1 MKFVND
7 NQVETTYLPL
17 PINLVEWR
25 VLVLDLV
32 LRGMLIFWFLALA
45 WVLIGIF
52 IIQTP
57 VESPTITP
65 ILLGSYLLIT
75 LITLAITFIKRLG
88 YRLRAVTFLL
98 LLYAFGIVDLLI
110 QGVSGEGRLFL
121 LAFVALA
128 AVLFDLRRSIYA
140 LAFSFFSMAFIT
152 YFQVVG
158 VLPNASDL
166 TVPQPPDYIQLIT
179 GNMIFIVLSVLVAL
193 SITYLIQSLQNSL
206 IQSQRERDFATAV
219 LEKSGT
225 LVVVYDPQGEILRF
239 NRASEIISGYL
250 SNEMVGKNVS
260 DHLLT
265 PDGADLVKTAF
276 AQMTADLEPVSY
288 EGYWLAKN
296 GRRSLIAWYN
306 APLIGE
312 DGQLQSVISTGV
324 DITTYK
330 ETEADR
336 RRLFAAERE
345 QRLLAETLAEV
356 TLALTSQIRP
366 EDVLDNILHQV
377 QRIVPFKAA
386 HIALL
391 EEDTLRIT
399 HWQGYDQYGDDDTF
413 PNMVQSLSTMPLERE
428 VIATRKPVVVAD
440 TRQDPRWQLFED
452 TAWIRSNLCVP
463 IVQQDKV
470 IGLLRMDG
478 DQPNEFTEEDA
489 YRLQNLA
496 NTIAISLAN
505 SRLLQ
510 ETQQKARQVQRILD
524 TVHDGILLLD
534 SSFQVELANPAALTY
549 LPMLTNTPDGEPI
562 RFLAGQPIRDI
573 VQPPPDGALWH
584 EVVVSQP
591 QMTFEVVA
599 QPIEAGGWVL
609 VVRDITE
616 SRKQQQYIQAQ
627 ERLAM
632 VGQMAAG
639 IAHDFNNIMTV
650 IILYTQM
657 LLKEPSLSEDIVRR
671 LSTVFDQSKLA
682 ASLISQ
688 ILDFSRQSDMKRRPV
703 HMLPFLKELAK
714 MLKRTLPEN
723 IDIRLD
729 FDEGDYII
737 NADLTR
743 MQQVVMNLVVNAR
756 DAMPKGGELRLDLTQ
771 IEVDDESKPM
781 PDMVTGKW
789 ICLKV
794 VDSGMGIPAE
804 NIERIFEPLFTTK
817 ERGQGTG
824 LGLAQVFGIVK
835 QHDGFVTVE
844 SELEQGTTFTI
855 YLPAQGTG
863 EYVDDSS
870 DQLVVVGG
878 HGEKI
883 LVVEDDEITRKAIC
897 AILETFNYATSEAV
911 DAAEA
916 MRLFEFFGD
925 DIALVLSD
933 MVMPG
938 MNADELLT
946 QLKVKQPDMRMII
959 ITGYPFA
966 EQERLSA
973 DEGIVDWIQK
983 PFEVEELVKAIQVA
997 LPADEAS

>member
-1 MKFVND
+1 MKVGNSQQQD
-7 NQVETTYLPL
+7 TDALPL
-17 PINLVEWR
+17 PTTLAAWR
-25 VLVLDLV
+25 VLVLDWI
-32 LRGMLIFWFLALA
+32 LRGMLIFWFLALVWA
-45 WVLIGIF
+45 LITVF
-52 IIQTP
+52 IMPTST
-57 VESPTITP
+57 ESANVAPF
-65 ILLGSYLLIT
+65 LLSIYLLIT

-88 YRLRAVTFLL
+88 YRLRAALFLL

-110 QGVSGEGRLFL
+110 QGVAGEGRLFL
-121 LAFVALA
+121 LAFVALT

-140 LAFSFFSMAFIT
+140 LAFSSFAIIFIT
-152 YFQVVG
+152 YFQAVALLPTASSLAP
-158 VLPNASDL
+158 LPN
-166 TVPQPPDYIQLIT
+166 YMQLIT
-179 GNMIFIVLSVLVAL
+179 GDMVFIVLSVLVAL
-193 SITYLIQSLQNSL
+193 SIIYLIQSLGNSL
-206 IQSQRERDFATAV
+206 VQTQKERDFATAV

-225 LVVVYDPQGEILRF
+225 LVVLYDPQGTILRF
-239 NRASEIISGYL
+239 NRASEIISGYV
-250 SNEMVGKNVS
+250 SAEMVGKNVA
-260 DHLLT
+260 DRLLT
-265 PDGADLVKTAF
+265 ADGADLVKTAF
-276 AQMTADLEPVSY
+276 AQMAADLEPVSY

-306 APLIGE
+306 APLVGE
-312 DGQLQSVISTGV
+312 DGQLQSVISTGI
-324 DITTYK
+324 DITTFK

-336 RRLFAAERE
+336 SRLFAAERE

-391 EEDTLRIT
+391 EEDTLRVT
-399 HWQGYDQYGDDDTF
+399 HWQGYDQDGDDDTF
-413 PNMVQSLSTMPLERE
+413 PNIVQSLSTMPLERE
-428 VIATRKPVVVAD
+428 VIATRKPIVVAD
-440 TRQDPRWQLFED
+440 TRQDPRWQLFAE

-470 IGLLRMDG
+470 IGLLRLG
-478 DQPNEFTEEDA
+478 GEQPNEFTEEDA

-510 ETQQKARQVQRILD
+510 ETQQKAEQVQRILD

-534 SSFQVELANPAALTY
+534 SSFQVELANPAARTY
-549 LPMLTNTPDGEPI
+549 LPILTNTPNDEPI
-562 RFLAGQPIRDI
+562 QFLAGQPIRNI

-599 QPIEAGGWVL
+599 QPIAAGGWVL

-616 SRKQQQYIQAQ
+616 SRKQQQYVQAQ

-632 VGQMAAG
+632 IGQMAAG

-657 LLKEPSLSEDIVRR
+657 LLKAPDLSEDVAYR
-671 LSTVFDQSKLA
+671 LHTVFDQSKLA
-682 ASLISQ
+682 ANLISQ
-688 ILDFSRQSDMKRRPV
+688 ILDFSRQSDVQRRPV

-756 DAMPKGGELRLDLTQ
+756 DAMPDGGKLRLDLTQ
-771 IEVDDESKPM
+771 IEVDDQTKPL
-781 PDMVTGKW
+781 PDMTIGKW

-794 VDSGMGIPAE
+794 IDAGTGISPE
-804 NIERIFEPLFTTK
+804 NVERIFEPLFTTK
-817 ERGQGTG
+817 EQGQGTG
-824 LGLAQVFGIVK
+824 LGLVQVFSIVE
-835 QHDGFVTVE
+835 QHDGFITVE
-844 SELEQGTTFTI
+844 SKLEQGTTFTI
-855 YLPAQGTG
+855 YLPAQKMGD
-863 EYVDDSS
+863 YVAGGPE
-870 DQLVVVGG
+870 QVALVGG
-878 HGEKI
+878 RGEKI

-916 MRLFEFFGD
+916 IRLFEFFSD

-938 MNADELLT
+938 MNGDQLLAELKLR
-946 QLKVKQPDMRMII
+946 QPTVRMII
-959 ITGYPFA
+959 ITGYPFTA
-966 EQERLSA
+966 QEQLSA
-973 DEGIVDWIQK
+973 GEDIVAWLQK
-983 PFEVEELVKAIQVA
+983 PFEVEKLVEAIQAA
-997 LPADEAS
+997 LSTAAEE